1 MITNP
6 SVHLQFEL
14 KNILG
19 GTADFSVHE
28 LNEDGSL
35 SEVHMATGGP
45 YAGTSVDEAYLKLF
59 QTVFGEKTM
68 EKLRENDMME
78 YLAILRS
85 FESKKRLVCEEFSE
99 NVSVN
104 LPTMLSKR
112 LKKKSKKINKVLN
125 GCGLEGSI
133 SFHDNKIKF
142 SPCLIKSLFNH
153 PICGIL
159 EQIQK
164 NLLRKHE
171 AIKSIILVGGF
182 SESRLLQEK
191 LKENIKGKT
200 FVIPN
205 ECGLSVLKGAVL
217 YGHSPLS
224 ITSRI
229 MKYSYG
235 VASDSIF
242 IQGVHPKERKY
253 SDDNGESRCKRAF
266 RVLIAKGTRVSA
278 SGVEISRTAEPI
290 TNTQMSVSERIYYT
304 ENVNPAVVDE
314 NCKLLKNYVLSLPK
328 DNEKPRIIKSTFTF
342 GLTEL
347 KYYAEVLET
356 GEIIQ
361 GALDLH

>member
-1 MITNP
+1 
-6 SVHLQFEL
+6 
-14 KNILG
+14 
-19 GTADFSVHE
+19 
-28 LNEDGSL
+28 
-35 SEVHMATGGP
+35 MATGGP
-45 YAGTSVDEAYLKLF
+45 YAGTSVDEGYLKLF

-68 EKLRENDMME
+68 EKLKENDMME
-78 YLAILRS
+78 FLAILRS

-104 LPTMLSKR
+104 LATMLSKR
-112 LKKKSKKINKVLN
+112 LKKKSKKINKILN
-125 GCGLEGSI
+125 ECSLKGLI

-142 SPCLIKSLFNH
+142 SPVLIKSLFNH
-153 PICGIL
+153 PIFGIL
-159 EQIQK
+159 EQIK

-191 LKENIKGKT
+191 LKESIEGKT
-200 FVIPN
+200 FIIPN

-229 MKYSYG
+229 TKYSYG

-242 IQGVHPKERKY
+242 IEGVHPKERKY
-253 SDDNGESRCKRAF
+253 CDDNGESRCKRAF

-278 SGVEISRTAEPI
+278 SGVEVSRTAEPI
-290 TNTQMSVSERIYYT
+290 TSTQMSVLERIYYT
-304 ENVNPAVVDE
+304 ENENPVVVDE

-347 KYYAEVLET
+347 KYYAEVIET
-356 GEIIQ
+356 GAKIQ
-361 GALDLH
+361 GSLDLQ

>member
-1 MITNP
+1 M
-6 SVHLQFEL
+6 V
-14 KNILG
+14 
-19 GTADFSVHE
+19 
-28 LNEDGSL
+28 
-35 SEVHMATGGP
+35 
-45 YAGTSVDEAYLKLF
+45 Y
-59 QTVFGEKTM
+59 
-68 EKLRENDMME
+68 
-78 YLAILRS
+78 
-85 FESKKRLVCEEFSE
+85 
-99 NVSVN
+99 
-104 LPTMLSKR
+104 LSKF
-112 LKKKSKKINKVLN
+112 K
-125 GCGLEGSI
+125 
-133 SFHDNKIKF
+133 
-142 SPCLIKSLFNH
+142 
-153 PICGIL
+153 
-159 EQIQK
+159 K

-266 RVLIAKGTRVSA
+266 RVLIAKGTRGSA

-304 ENVNPAVVDE
+304 ENVNPVVVDE

-356 GEIIQ
+356 GEKIQ
-361 GALDLH
+361 GALDLQ

>member
-1 MITNP
+1 M
-6 SVHLQFEL
+6 
-14 KNILG
+14 
-19 GTADFSVHE
+19 
-28 LNEDGSL
+28 
-35 SEVHMATGGP
+35 
-45 YAGTSVDEAYLKLF
+45 
-59 QTVFGEKTM
+59 
-68 EKLRENDMME
+68 
-78 YLAILRS
+78 
-85 FESKKRLVCEEFSE
+85 
-99 NVSVN
+99 N
-104 LPTMLSKR
+104 LPTMLSKT

-159 EQIQK
+159 EQIQ

-304 ENVNPAVVDE
+304 ENVNPVVVDE

-356 GEIIQ
+356 GEKIQ
-361 GALDLH
+361 GALDLQ